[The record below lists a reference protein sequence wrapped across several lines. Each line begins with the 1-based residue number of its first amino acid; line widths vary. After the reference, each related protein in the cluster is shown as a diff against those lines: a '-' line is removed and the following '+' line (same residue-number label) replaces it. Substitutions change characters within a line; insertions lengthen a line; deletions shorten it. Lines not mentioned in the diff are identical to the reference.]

1 MKEIE
6 WKSVPGYSNY
16 QLNIATLS
24 VRNLSTNKNLVLRKG
39 MVQLIGENGNICIN
53 MPRLLFCV
61 SKGIPPRLVPRNIII
76 VIENG
81 YPVAYDRSEYMSE
94 KIKSVYHER
103 ANQDP
108 LESYMNAR
116 DFIDNVIS
124 SMESKDYT
132 TVAKRLYG
140 YRKQLIGRII
150 KNGVMRNEDEAVEL
164 ASAAIERTISN
175 IISGVL
181 VFFPFQY
188 MYGVAKGISADIHR
202 AEKKAGIL
210 LDLILITNHM
220 RKEMLYSLFGIEDL
234 KDLSVAV
241 MNLIEGDIDARNDV
255 YRELIRLNNNDMSY
269 DWFQEIYEEELSER
283 KQKKQDFTPN
293 SLGVLCSMLTS
304 QSGSIHE
311 PTAGNGSMIIADWWQ
326 RCKQNMPWEHF
337 PSQNIVTCWELSAR
351 SIPILLLNLSIR
363 GIMGYVYHG
372 DVLEKSVKM
381 KYILLNRK
389 DDTLG
394 FSDIIKDP
402 GNKLTIKKE
411 IHYDDSR
418 DIR

>member
-1 MKEIE
+1 
-6 WKSVPGYSNY
+6 
-16 QLNIATLS
+16 
-24 VRNLSTNKNLVLRKG
+24 
-39 MVQLIGENGNICIN
+39 
-53 MPRLLFCV
+53 
-61 SKGIPPRLVPRNIII
+61 
-76 VIENG
+76 
-81 YPVAYDRSEYMSE
+81 
-94 KIKSVYHER
+94 
-103 ANQDP
+103 
-108 LESYMNAR
+108 
-116 DFIDNVIS
+116 
-124 SMESKDYT
+124 
-132 TVAKRLYG
+132 
-140 YRKQLIGRII
+140 
-150 KNGVMRNEDEAVEL
+150 
-164 ASAAIERTISN
+164 
-175 IISGVL
+175 
-181 VFFPFQY
+181 
-188 MYGVAKGISADIHR
+188 
-202 AEKKAGIL
+202 
-210 LDLILITNHM
+210 M